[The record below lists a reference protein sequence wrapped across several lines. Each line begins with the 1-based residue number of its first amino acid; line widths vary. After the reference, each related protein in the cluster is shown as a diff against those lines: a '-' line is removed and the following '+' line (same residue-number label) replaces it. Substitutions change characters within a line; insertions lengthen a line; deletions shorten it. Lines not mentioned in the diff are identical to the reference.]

1 MLNISRR
8 LALGLA
14 VAVMATP
21 AAAADNFTL
30 AGKTVTWI
38 VGFKEG
44 GGTDRLTR
52 VLQSKLAEHL
62 PGNPEVIVLN
72 KPGGGSVTASNDFHA
87 NAPNDGTTLI
97 MASTSGLLPPLLGA
111 KVARYDP
118 NQWVA
123 VAGFSRGAT
132 MFGISDQLGVG
143 GSDAKADYAAL
154 RRANI
159 RFGLETPISAEMLDL
174 VSLNLLDID
183 ARVIFGLSSKDAEA
197 ALARGEMNMNT
208 DNTRSYLKD
217 YGNDPEIN
225 PVWSYGV
232 IAEDGSLL
240 RDPDLPDVPTFPE
253 FYEAV
258 KGREPAG
265 PGYELQRNLMNAK
278 VMLSKSVM
286 LPPGTPDHIRDAYV
300 AAMKKVVADPD
311 VAAKL
316 PREVGSMPVNFG
328 DATQRAIALGT
339 AMSPEVREWAD
350 AFLWKTTTRRSTE
363 PAGRRAPFRPGGRAG
378 AAAARTPRGGAPPA
392 RGPAPEWAG
401 ITSDGTFR
409 GPGDPAGGRGKVS
422 RIRSR
427 SSERPTRRAGPDNE
441 RNEPCWTPRCSP
453 SHNWRPRPPSFP
465 SRRAS

>member
-1 MLNISRR
+1 MMKFTKRMVLGMTAA
-8 LALGLA
+8 ALMVPA
-14 VAVMATP
+14 VA
-21 AAAADNFTL
+21 L
-30 AGKTVTWI
+30 AEFNLEGKTVTWI

-52 VLQSKLAEHL
+52 VLQSKLSDHL

-87 NAPNDGTTLI
+87 NAPNDGTTLM

-111 KVARYDP
+111 EVAKYNP
-118 NQWVA
+118 NEWVA

-132 MFGISDQLGVG
+132 MFGISEQLGVTG
-143 GSDAKADYAAL
+143 EDVKADAEAL
-154 RRANI
+154 ANANI

-174 VSLNLLDID
+174 VSLNLLGID

-217 YGNDPEIN
+217 YGEDDKIN

-232 IAEDGSLL
+232 IDANGELQ

-258 KGREPAG
+258 TGLMPSG
-265 PGYELQRNLMNAK
+265 PGYELQQNLMNAK

-286 LPPGTPDHIRDAYV
+286 LPPGTSDEIRDAYV
-300 AAMKKVVADPD
+300 AAMQAVVADPD

-328 DATQRAIALGT
+328 DTTQRAIAVGT
-339 AMSPEVREWAD
+339 AMKPEVREWANEFLMKNYD
-350 AFLWKTTTRRSTE
+350 ASL
-363 PAGRRAPFRPGGRAG
+363 
-378 AAAARTPRGGAPPA
+378 
-392 RGPAPEWAG
+392 
-401 ITSDGTFR
+401 D
-409 GPGDPAGGRGKVS
+409 
-422 RIRSR
+422 
-427 SSERPTRRAGPDNE
+427 
-441 RNEPCWTPRCSP
+441 
-453 SHNWRPRPPSFP
+453 
-465 SRRAS
+465 